1 MSTTLGGPCF
11 HGSTCWTTTQLGH
24 IFWTS
29 LKFGTSSPTDV
40 TICQRCVQKM
50 GEHMKFNLKLMR
62 WLVATVSSDPLTF
75 QTTHPL
81 TLADHGGCGA
91 LSTWI
96 NLDGKEPKWCG
107 LWNWHELTFPSWSPE
122 ANISNKETLMFWIH
136 PIGFIH
142 ASLGWY
148 DLIGGFN
155 SQS

>member
-1 MSTTLGGPCF
+1 
-11 HGSTCWTTTQLGH
+11 
-24 IFWTS
+24 
-29 LKFGTSSPTDV
+29 
-40 TICQRCVQKM
+40 
-50 GEHMKFNLKLMR
+50 
-62 WLVATVSSDPLTF
+62 
-75 QTTHPL
+75 
-81 TLADHGGCGA
+81 
-91 LSTWI
+91 
-96 NLDGKEPKWCG
+96 LDGKEPKWCG